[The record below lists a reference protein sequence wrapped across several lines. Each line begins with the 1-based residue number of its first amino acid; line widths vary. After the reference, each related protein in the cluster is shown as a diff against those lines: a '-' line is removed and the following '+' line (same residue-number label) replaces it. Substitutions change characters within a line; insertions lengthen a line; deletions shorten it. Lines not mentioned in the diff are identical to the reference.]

1 MIVDCKTQNCSGQ
14 LNSNGG
20 FRCPTTPE
28 QKKYRKGLCM
38 GTTLNYIMK
47 SAALFDVTNNNT
59 IKAYKKNIEDFCDWS
74 KKILGITKSQ
84 VLDNPITVVQA
95 YSDML
100 YRQYPATTAHK
111 YLSPIC
117 KGLGIHLQDISKPK
131 RTARLIKGRDDTKN
145 LQGKKELKF
154 NKSPRLVAFQEAV
167 GIRRKELAKLRPVDV
182 IQTSSGD
189 VYVHV
194 LRGKGGKEQYQYV
207 LPADRDI
214 VISIAASSL
223 LPDRIFTQSEMTNK
237 IDLHSIR
244 AVHAKDAYKYY
255 ADKIATDPRY
265 KVECIKKLVSYFEYM
280 NDKKDPKYVSHF
292 ARFKK
297 DIVTGGYKYRIR
309 GENARIAKE
318 KGLPLTYNRVA
329 LMMVS
334 VFHLSH
340 WRNDVTI
347 KNYMIR

>member
-1 MIVDCKTQNCSGQ
+1 M
-14 LNSNGG
+14 L
-20 FRCPTTPE
+20 
-28 QKKYRKGLCM
+28 
-38 GTTLNYIMK
+38 
-47 SAALFDVTNNNT
+47 
-59 IKAYKKNIEDFCDWS
+59 YKK
-74 KKILGITKSQ
+74 
-84 VLDNPITVVQA
+84 
-95 YSDML
+95 
-100 YRQYPATTAHK
+100 YPATTAHK

-244 AVHAKDAYKYY
+244 AAHAKDAYKYY
-255 ADKIATDPRY
+255 ADKIAVDPRY

-280 NDKKDPKYVSHF
+280 NDKSNPKYAGHF

-297 DIVTGGYKYRIR
+297 DISCDNYKYRVR
-309 GENARIAKE
+309 GENARIARE
-318 KGLPLTYNRVA
+318 KNLPLVYDRVA
-329 LMMVS
+329 LTMVS
-334 VFHLSH
+334 VFFLSH

>member
-1 MIVDCKTQNCSGQ
+1 
-14 LNSNGG
+14 
-20 FRCPTTPE
+20 
-28 QKKYRKGLCM
+28 M
-38 GTTLNYIMK
+38 GTTLSYIMK
-47 SAALFDVTNNNT
+47 SAALFDITNNNT
-59 IKAYKKNIEDFCDWS
+59 IKAYKRNIGDFCDWT
-74 KKILGITKSQ
+74 KKILGMTKSQ
-84 VLDNPITVVQA
+84 VLDNPTTIVQA

-100 YRQYPATTAHK
+100 YKQYPATTAHK

-117 KGLGIHLQDISKPK
+117 KGLGIHLQDIDKPK
-131 RTARLIKGRDDTKN
+131 RTARLTKGRDITKN
-145 LQGKKELKF
+145 LQGKKELESD
-154 NKSPRLVAFQEAV
+154 KSPRLVDFQKAV
-167 GIRRKELAKLRPVDV
+167 GIRREELAKLSPLD
-182 IQTSSGD
+182 IIKTSEGD

-194 LRGKGGKEQYQYV
+194 RNGKGGKEQYQYV
-207 LPADRDI
+207 LPQDRDT
-214 VISIAASSL
+214 VISIAASAL
-223 LPDRIFTQSEMTNK
+223 LPDKIFTVDEMTNK

-244 AVHAKDAYKYY
+244 ADQAKRAYEYY
-255 ADKIATDPRY
+255 VDKLDTNPHY
-265 KVECIKKLVSYFEYM
+265 KVECIRKLTDYFKTM
-280 NDKKDPKYVSHF
+280 NDNDDPRFLGHF

-329 LMMVS
+329 LTMVS

>member
-1 MIVDCKTQNCSGQ
+1 
-14 LNSNGG
+14 
-20 FRCPTTPE
+20 
-28 QKKYRKGLCM
+28 M
-38 GTTLNYIMK
+38 GTTLKYIMK
-47 SAALFDVTNNNT
+47 EAALFDISNNNT
-59 IKAYKKNIEDFCDWS
+59 IKAYKRNIEDFCDWS

-100 YRQYPATTAHK
+100 YKQYPATTAHK

-117 KGLGIHLQDISKPK
+117 KGLGIHLQDINKPK
-131 RTARLIKGRDDTKN
+131 RTARLIKGRDVTKN
-145 LQGKKELKF
+145 LQGKKELESD
-154 NKSPRLVAFQEAV
+154 KSPRLVKFQTAV
-167 GIRRKELAKLRPVDV
+167 GIRRKELAKLSPEDV
-182 IQTSSGD
+182 IQTSNGD
-189 VYVHV
+189 VYIHV
-194 LRGKGGKEQYQYV
+194 LKGKGGKEQYQYV

-223 LPDRIFTQSEMTNK
+223 LPDRIFTRSEMTNK

-244 AVHAKDAYKYY
+244 AAHAKDAYKYY
-255 ADKIATDPRY
+255 ANKIAVDPRY

-280 NDKKDPKYVSHF
+280 NDKSNPKYAGHF

-297 DIVTGGYKYRIR
+297 DISCDNYKYRVR
-309 GENARIAKE
+309 GENARIARE
-318 KGLPLTYNRVA
+318 KNLPLVYDRVA
-329 LMMVS
+329 LTMVS
-334 VFHLSH
+334 VFFLSH

>member
-1 MIVDCKTQNCSGQ
+1 
-14 LNSNGG
+14 
-20 FRCPTTPE
+20 
-28 QKKYRKGLCM
+28 M
-38 GTTLNYIMK
+38 GTTLNYVMK
-47 SAALFDVTNNNT
+47 SAALDNISNNKTIRAYKSNINDFCEW
-59 IKAYKKNIEDFCDWS
+59 IKA
-74 KKILGITKSQ
+74 LGITKVQ
-84 VLDNPITVVQA
+84 VLENPVAVVQA
-95 YSDML
+95 YSNVL
-100 YRQYPATTAHK
+100 YKKHPATTAHK

-145 LQGKKELKF
+145 LQGKKELKS

-167 GIRRKELAKLRPVDV
+167 GIRRKELAKLAPADV
-182 IQTSSGD
+182 IKTAGGD

-194 LRGKGGKEQYQYV
+194 RHGKGGKEQYQYV
-207 LPADRDI
+207 LPQDRDT
-214 VISIAASSL
+214 VISIVASSL

-255 ADKIATDPRY
+255 ADKIAADPRY

-280 NDKKDPKYVSHF
+280 NDKNDPKYAGHF

-297 DIVTGGYKYRIR
+297 DISCDNYKYRIR
-309 GENARIAKE
+309 GENARIARE
-318 KGLPLTYNRVA
+318 KNLPLVYDRVA
-329 LMMVS
+329 LTMVS
-334 VFHLSH
+334 VFFLSH

>member
-1 MIVDCKTQNCSGQ
+1 
-14 LNSNGG
+14 
-20 FRCPTTPE
+20 
-28 QKKYRKGLCM
+28 M
-38 GTTLNYIMK
+38 GTTLNYVMK
-47 SAALFDVTNNNT
+47 SAALDNISNNKTIRAYKSNINDFCEW
-59 IKAYKKNIEDFCDWS
+59 IKA
-74 KKILGITKSQ
+74 LGITKVQ
-84 VLDNPITVVQA
+84 VLEHPVAVVQA
-95 YSDML
+95 YSNML
-100 YRQYPATTAHK
+100 YKKYPATTAHK

-145 LQGKKELKF
+145 LQGKKELKS

-182 IQTSSGD
+182 IQTSDGD

-207 LPADRDI
+207 LPVDRDI

-255 ADKIATDPRY
+255 ADKIAADPRY

-280 NDKKDPKYVSHF
+280 NDKNDPKYASHF
-292 ARFKK
+292 DRFKK
-297 DIVTGGYKYRIR
+297 DISCDNYKLRVR
-309 GENARIAKE
+309 GENARIARE
-318 KGLPLTYNRVA
+318 KNLPLVYDRVA
-329 LMMVS
+329 LTMVS
-334 VFHLSH
+334 VFFLSH

>member
-1 MIVDCKTQNCSGQ
+1 
-14 LNSNGG
+14 
-20 FRCPTTPE
+20 
-28 QKKYRKGLCM
+28 M
-38 GTTLNYIMK
+38 GTTLNYVMK
-47 SAALFDVTNNNT
+47 SAALDNISNNKTIRAYKSNINDFCEW
-59 IKAYKKNIEDFCDWS
+59 IKA
-74 KKILGITKSQ
+74 LGITKVQ
-84 VLDNPITVVQA
+84 VLENPVAVVQA
-95 YSDML
+95 YSNVL
-100 YRQYPATTAHK
+100 YKKHPATTAHK

-131 RTARLIKGRDDTKN
+131 RIARLIKGRDDTKN
-145 LQGKKELKF
+145 LQGKKELKS
-154 NKSPRLVAFQEAV
+154 NKSPRLVAFQKAV
-167 GIRRKELAKLRPVDV
+167 GIRRKELAKLAPADV
-182 IQTSSGD
+182 IKTAGGD

-194 LRGKGGKEQYQYV
+194 RHGKGGKEQYQYV
-207 LPADRDI
+207 LPQDRDT
-214 VISIAASSL
+214 VISIAASAL
-223 LPDRIFTQSEMTNK
+223 LPDKIFTVDEMTNK

-244 AVHAKDAYKYY
+244 ADQAKRVYKYY
-255 ADKIATDPRY
+255 VDKITADPRY

-280 NDKKDPKYVSHF
+280 NNKNDPKYAGHF

-318 KGLPLTYNRVA
+318 KGLPLIYNRVA